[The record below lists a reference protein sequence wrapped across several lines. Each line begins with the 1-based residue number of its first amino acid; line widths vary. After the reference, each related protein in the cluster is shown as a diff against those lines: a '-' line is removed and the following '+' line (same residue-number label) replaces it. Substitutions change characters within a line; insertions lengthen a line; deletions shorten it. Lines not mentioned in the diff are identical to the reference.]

1 MTNEERVQKFKSGK
15 IAVNCS
21 TEEEAKQFVKWCN
34 DNDIAWLNST
44 KSGAEYELYLTDT
57 CYMYHP
63 VYRSLWIT
71 SKRNFEKC
79 KNKIISYKEF
89 MKGYKKRMTNL
100 EYILNNF
107 NKETINETDCICET
121 LRNCLGMPDCCGIHC
136 RDCKFDSQYEVLKA
150 LNDIH
155 KENNISLT
163 KVQYEILKCLPQCS
177 SILVK
182 NNKMNIH
189 KDNLEYF
196 LSKLGVKIIE
206 CDCEEKSIKIKDIL
220 ENCEVVE

>member
-79 KNKIISYKEF
+79 KNKIITYKEF
-89 MKGYKKRMTNL
+89 R
-100 EYILNNF
+100 
-107 NKETINETDCICET
+107 
-121 LRNCLGMPDCCGIHC
+121 
-136 RDCKFDSQYEVLKA
+136 
-150 LNDIH
+150 
-155 KENNISLT
+155 
-163 KVQYEILKCLPQCS
+163 
-177 SILVK
+177 
-182 NNKMNIH
+182 
-189 KDNLEYF
+189 
-196 LSKLGVKIIE
+196 
-206 CDCEEKSIKIKDIL
+206 
-220 ENCEVVE
+220 

>member
-1 MTNEERVQKFKSGK
+1 MTDKEKVEKFKSGK

-21 TEEEAKQFVKWCN
+21 TEEDAKEFVKWCH
-34 DNDIAWLNST
+34 DNNIEWLNST
-44 KSGAEYELYLTDT
+44 KNGAEYDIYLTDT

-63 VYRSLWIT
+63 FYRSLWVT
-71 SKRNFEKC
+71 TKRNFEKC
-79 KNKIISYKEF
+79 KNKIITYKEF
-89 MKGYKKRMTNL
+89 MNKPITNL

-107 NKETINETDCICET
+107 NKEIINETDCICET

-163 KVQYEILKCLPQCS
+163 KVQYEILKRLPQNS
-177 SILVK
+177 SIPISGNELIV
-182 NNKMNIH
+182 H
-189 KDNLEYF
+189 KDNLEMF
-196 LSKLGVKIIE
+196 MDKLGVKII
-206 CDCEEKSIKIKDIL
+206 DSNNHEEKSFKIKDIL